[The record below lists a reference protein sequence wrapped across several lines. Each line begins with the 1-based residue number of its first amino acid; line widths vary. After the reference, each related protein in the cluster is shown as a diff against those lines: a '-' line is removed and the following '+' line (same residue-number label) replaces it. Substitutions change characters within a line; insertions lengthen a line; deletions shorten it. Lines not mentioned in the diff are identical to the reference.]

1 MDDHQNLPRTIENLA
16 SERGVFRANAYFLVL
31 EAIELAMVS
40 QEVRGHISGEY
51 LLDWI
56 RKMGQERYG
65 VMAGEVFNA
74 WGVNSTLDFGRVV
87 FHLVEDGLLKK
98 QEKDNLIDF
107 LDCYEFDKA
116 FTLKAFQANMAEG

>member
-1 MDDHQNLPRTIENLA
+1 MDDNLSLPLTIENLA
-16 SERGVFRANAYFLVL
+16 AERGVFRPDAYFFVL
-31 EAIELAMVS
+31 EAIEVAMAS

-56 RKMGQERYG
+56 RKMGQERFG

-74 WGVNSTLDFGRVV
+74 WGVHSTLDFGRIV

-98 QEKDNLIDF
+98 QQGDTLIDF
-107 LDCYEFDKA
+107 LDGFEFDKA
-116 FTLKAFQANMAEG
+116 FTLRAFQANMANG